1 VKERSEDMAGGG
13 LEPPSRRWQL
23 NRAMR
28 TAVIACGV
36 ATVVHLIPLFLP
48 RNMPEQ
54 ELAIA
59 RVTAEVPNRL
69 RILKPV
75 KDNPK
80 ATAADLREAAELLL
94 EGAPAEA
101 HAFVEEAE
109 RREPGSLETQL
120 LRARICRV
128 ERMER
133 CVRESFEQA
142 ARLAPTDTRPDLLW
156 ADMREQDGDL
166 ESAAE
171 AVDRARKKAPGEL
184 ALHLRYSRL
193 LSAAGRSQEAEGV
206 LRALDSK
213 LTAEQLFLELGLLRT
228 REGRHEEARAFFAQA
243 VEQGPRSAVAHYH
256 LGMAHFQL
264 GDLDAAE
271 QELLRADGLN
281 VSDPRPLAALC
292 AMQVKAGRREAAMV
306 TKMDLERRFQ
316 EQAELV
322 REACRMNR

>member
-1 VKERSEDMAGGG
+1 VEDTAGRG
-13 LEPPSRRWQL
+13 LEPPSGGRRISP
-23 NRAMR
+23 AMR
-28 TAVIACGV
+28 TALIACGL
-36 ATVVHLIPLFLP
+36 AAVVHLVPLFLP

-59 RVTAEVPNRL
+59 RVTTEVPNRL
-69 RILKPV
+69 RLLKPL
-75 KDNPK
+75 KEHPK
-80 ATAADLREAAELLL
+80 ATGAELREAAELLL

-101 HAFVEEAE
+101 HALVEEAE
-109 RREPGSLETQL
+109 RREPGSVETQL

-142 ARLAPTDTRPDLLW
+142 ARLAPGDPRPDLLW

-166 ESAAE
+166 EAAAE

-193 LSAAGRSQEAEGV
+193 LGAADRFQEAEEV
-206 LRALDSK
+206 LRELAPRLPTEE
-213 LTAEQLFLELGLLRT
+213 LLLELGLLRA
-228 REGRHEEARAFFAQA
+228 REGRHEEARALFAQA
-243 VEQGPRSAVAHYH
+243 VEQSPRSAVAHYH
-256 LGMAHFQL
+256 LGTAHFQL
-264 GDLDAAE
+264 GNMDAAE
-271 QELLRADGLN
+271 EELLTADRLN

-316 EQAELV
+316 NQAELI
-322 REACRMNR
+322 RDACRMGR